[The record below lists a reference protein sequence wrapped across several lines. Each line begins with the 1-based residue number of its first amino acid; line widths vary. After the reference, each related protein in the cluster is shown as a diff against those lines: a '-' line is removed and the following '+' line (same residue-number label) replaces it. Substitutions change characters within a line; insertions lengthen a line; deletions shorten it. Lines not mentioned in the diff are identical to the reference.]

1 MNVAHELHSHAA
13 DTQGWRGGASSQV
26 AESLERGIREGIIR
40 GGIVLAS
47 RFGKYTVQMCKG
59 TKPSVKP
66 GAEGK
71 PVSFDTVFDLGTLTE
86 VVCTGTLMMRLIS
99 AGKVGLNDRASRY
112 IQSLGVGQK
121 SHITVA
127 HLLAH
132 RSGFPVSSG
141 IFDELV
147 RANQGARPGVMQSSG
162 AKEYAYKHLRNVP
175 LKYAPGTKYLRSDI
189 DYILLGEI
197 CEVVTGLPLEKA
209 YSRFVAAPM
218 DLRSLNFIDLTT
230 LKQRGLSP
238 DSEIFASMGE
248 CTKRKRHL
256 CGEVWDDTTWAM
268 GGVSGHN
275 GLFGTVTDLHAWGH
289 GIAGALHGRSAMCG
303 SEVVKSFLTPHL
315 DESNAEWRFGFEGLT
330 KDNGA
335 GALKVSAES
344 VVVTSATGCS
354 VMIEP
359 KRDLVAVIV
368 TTGGGNA
375 SVAKKVSAMRAAIH
389 SAVLEAD

>member
-1 MNVAHELHSHAA
+1 MNVAHQLYSHSA
-13 DTQGWRGGASSQV
+13 DSQGWRGGASSQV
-26 AESLERGIREGIIR
+26 AELLERGISDGIVR
-40 GGIVLAS
+40 GGLVLAS
-47 RFGKYTVQMCKG
+47 RFGKYTVQMSRG
-59 TKPSVKP
+59 TKLSVKP
-66 GAEGK
+66 GAEAK
-71 PVSFDTVFDLGTLTE
+71 AVSFDTVFDLGSLTE
-86 VVCTGTLMMRLIS
+86 TVCTGTLMMRLIS

-112 IQSLGVGQK
+112 VQSLGVGQK

-147 RANQGARPGVMQSSG
+147 RANQGARPGVLQSGG
-162 AKEYAYKHLRNVP
+162 AKEYAYKHIRNVP
-175 LKYAPGTKYLRSDI
+175 LKYTPGTKYLRSDI
-189 DYILLGEI
+189 DYIVLGEI

-218 DLRSLNFIDLTT
+218 ELRSLNFIDLTA
-230 LKQRGLSP
+230 LKQRGISL
-238 DSEIFASMGE
+238 DTEIFSSMGE
-248 CTKRKRHL
+248 CTKRKRTM

-275 GLFGTVTDLHAWGH
+275 GLFGTATDLHAWAH
-289 GIAGALHGRSAMCG
+289 LIAAAMHGRSQILE
-303 SEVVKSFLTPHL
+303 SEVVKSFLAPHL
-315 DESNAEWRFGFEGLT
+315 DEGNAEWRFGFEGVA
-330 KDNGA
+330 KDNGG
-335 GALKVSAES
+335 GALKVSSES
-344 VVVTSATGCS
+344 VVAASATGCS

-375 SVAKKVSAMRAAIH
+375 SVAKKIAAMRAGIH
-389 SAVLEAD
+389 SALLEAD